1 MFVFIIKVVLG
12 ILLIVWATMMFVEIF
27 KKKPTLTNSENNILY
42 VKEHMDVFGC
52 KDGEGCDENFEQ
64 NKEIIVL
71 SPEQLGLN
79 STGGGT
85 Y

>member
-1 MFVFIIKVVLG
+1 MFVFAIKCLLG
-12 ILLIVWATMMFVEIF
+12 ILLIIWAILMFVEIF
-27 KKKPTLTNSENNILY
+27 KKKPALANSENNILH

-52 KDGEGCDENFEQ
+52 KDGEGCDEDFER

-71 SPEQLGLN
+71 SPEQIGLN

>member
-27 KKKPTLTNSENNILY
+27 KKKTICTYSESKVSY
-42 VKEHMDVFGC
+42 VKEHRNTFGVSDADVSDDDFAN
-52 KDGEGCDENFEQ
+52 EN
-64 NKEIIVL
+64 IVVL
-71 SPEQLGLN
+71 TPEQLGLN

>member
-1 MFVFIIKVVLG
+1 MFVFIIKIVLG
-12 ILLIVWATMMFVEIF
+12 ILLIIWAIMMFVEIF
-27 KKKPTLTNSENNILY
+27 KKKPALTDSENNILY

-52 KDGEGCDENFEQ
+52 KDGKGCNEDFER

-71 SPEQLGLN
+71 SSEQIGLN

>member
-12 ILLIVWATMMFVEIF
+12 ILLVIWAIMMFVEIF
-27 KKKPTLTNSENNILY
+27 KKKPVLTNAEKDILY
-42 VKEHMDVFGC
+42 VKEHMEIFGC
-52 KDGEGCDENFEQ
+52 KDGDGCNEDFKN

-71 SPEQLGLN
+71 SPSQIGLD
-79 STGGGT
+79 STGGGA

>member
-1 MFVFIIKVVLG
+1 MFVFAIKCLLG
-12 ILLIVWATMMFVEIF
+12 ILLIIWAIMMFVEIF
-27 KKKPTLTNSENNILY
+27 KKKPVLTNAENLH
-42 VKEHMDVFGC
+42 VKEHMDAFGC
-52 KDGEGCDENFEQ
+52 KDGEGCDEDFEQ

-71 SPEQLGLN
+71 SPEQIGLN

>member
-12 ILLIVWATMMFVEIF
+12 ILLIIWATMMFVEIF
-27 KKKPTLTNSENNILY
+27 KKKTTCTDSESKILY
-42 VKEHMDVFGC
+42 VKEHRETFGVSNNAMS
-52 KDGEGCDENFEQ
+52 DDDFVNEN
-64 NKEIIVL
+64 IVVL
-71 SPEQLGLN
+71 TPEQLGLN

>member
-12 ILLIVWATMMFVEIF
+12 ILLIIWAIMMFVEIF
-27 KKKPTLTNSENNILY
+27 KKKPALTDSENNILY

-52 KDGEGCDENFEQ
+52 KDGEGCDENFER
-64 NKEIIVL
+64 NKESVIL
-71 SPEQLGLN
+71 SPEQIGLN

>member
-12 ILLIVWATMMFVEIF
+12 ILLLVWAVMMFFEVF
-27 KKKPTLTNSENNILY
+27 KKKTTYTDSENKILY
-42 VKEHMDVFGC
+42 VKEHRETFGVS
-52 KDGEGCDENFEQ
+52 DNNVSDDFAN
-64 NKEIIVL
+64 NEIVVL
-71 SPEQLGLN
+71 TPEQLGVN